1 MDELE
6 LVVNR
11 KGLKLVIQDKNWCR
25 VYLINNDT
33 MIILGANSFEKIVS
47 KLLKALISKKNTKNF
62 IYKGIKMSTVLNLM
76 DPHTVIAKK
85 ERKGEEL
92 GLELVVLDKEG
103 DILPLVNLSTEDIV
117 EWIEKLTVLAINYTD
132 N

>member
-11 KGLKLVIQDKNWCR
+11 KGLKLVIQDKDRCK

-33 MIILGANSFEKIVS
+33 MIILGSNSIKKIVS
-47 KLLKALISKKNTKNF
+47 KLLKALISNENTKNF
-62 IYKGIKMSTVLNLM
+62 IYQGIKMSTVLNLM

-92 GLELVVLDKEG
+92 ELVVLDKEG
-103 DILPLVNLSTEDIV
+103 DILPVVNLSTEDIV

>member
-11 KGLKLVIQDKNWCR
+11 KGLKLVIQDKDWCK
-25 VYLINNDT
+25 VYLINNHT
-33 MIILGANSFEKIVS
+33 MIILGSNSIKKIVS
-47 KLLKALISKKNTKNF
+47 KLLKALISNENTKNF
-62 IYKGIKMSTVLNLM
+62 IYQGIKMSTVLNLM

-92 GLELVVLDKEG
+92 ELVVLDKEG
-103 DILPLVNLSTEDIV
+103 DILPVVNLSTEDIV